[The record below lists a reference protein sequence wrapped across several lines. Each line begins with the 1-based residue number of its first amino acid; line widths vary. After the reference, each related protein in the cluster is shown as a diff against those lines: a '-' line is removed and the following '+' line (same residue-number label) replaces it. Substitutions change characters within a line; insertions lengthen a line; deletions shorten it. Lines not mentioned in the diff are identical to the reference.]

1 TTLFRSVSGQ
11 PRQPKPRFHQ
21 HQVHP
26 ANQPLPENSKR
37 QLKSLLTGPA
47 TDTQEENQ
55 RPAVSQAQTAAAP
68 QEITPEERMAADNHY
83 ILHRK
88 QSGSEINHHCYS
100 ETLLHRLPFAVN
112 DGDIV
117 EVDPQQRVRGLPT
130 IRRVTGDQLPDYQ
143 PEKVTVIE
151 YAELK
156 PVPGSDVLQIS

>member
-1 TTLFRSVSGQ
+1 MKIYDYRQELIDLLNNTSADPASLTQTLRSLTTIIHVLNHYAEAPVSPAVSGQ

-68 QEITPEERMAADNHY
+68 QEITPEERLAADNRY
-83 ILHRK
+83 IVHRK
-88 QSGSEINHHCYS
+88 LSGAEINHH
-100 ETLLHRLPFAVN
+100 
-112 DGDIV
+112 
-117 EVDPQQRVRGLPT
+117 
-130 IRRVTGDQLPDYQ
+130 
-143 PEKVTVIE
+143 
-151 YAELK
+151 
-156 PVPGSDVLQIS
+156 